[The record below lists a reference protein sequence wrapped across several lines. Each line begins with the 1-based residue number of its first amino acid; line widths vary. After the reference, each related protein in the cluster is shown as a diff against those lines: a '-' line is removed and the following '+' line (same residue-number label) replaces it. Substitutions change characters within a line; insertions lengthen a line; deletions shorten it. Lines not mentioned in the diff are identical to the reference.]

1 MIAFPQAF
9 KLSKVTAELN
19 LLARNGMFVVYF
31 LTLMNQIS
39 LSYIL

>member
-1 MIAFPQAF
+1 MIVFPQAF

-19 LLARNGMFVVYF
+19 LLALNGFFVYF
-31 LTLMNQIS
+31 LAQINQIS